1 MTDHF
6 MQFPCRRYKL
16 DVFLV
21 PNKTLW
27 PEVSKTEPIGDS
39 ATPRQ
44 DMKVEEE
51 ILRARVVIWKSSFR

>member
-6 MQFPCRRYKL
+6 MQIPCRRYKL
-16 DVFLV
+16 DIALV
-21 PNKTLW
+21 PNKTLR

-51 ILRARVVIWKSSFR
+51 ILGCRTLIWRN